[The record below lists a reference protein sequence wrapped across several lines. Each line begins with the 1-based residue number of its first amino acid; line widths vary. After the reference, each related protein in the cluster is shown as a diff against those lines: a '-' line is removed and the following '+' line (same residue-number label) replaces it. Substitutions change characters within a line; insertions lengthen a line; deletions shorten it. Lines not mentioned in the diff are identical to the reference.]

1 MQITTYQMHNVL
13 NCFCRRLSK
22 NRGPEVIDAG
32 SVRAIPHHAGLR
44 PEISREAAMN
54 KISEQVLQTIAQA
67 GESRGGALPG
77 STAADEAGVD
87 PAGDPAP
94 PAESSFTFN
103 VIDAVNRKQTATL
116 AAGDAGAL
124 IKRLGQVAGNRG
136 SRIRESWG

>member
-22 NRGPEVIDAG
+22 NREPEVIDAG

-67 GESRGGALPG
+67 GESSGGAVPG